1 MQILMVRNICLFN
14 AFKLRFDLRPFLPTH
29 QFSHMLLPTGGN
41 LLKVKHPT
49 INAPDPYVNETS
61 KRRRIRKRLH
71 QMKKAFSN
79 TKELPQL
86 GYLDFGMLSVV
97 DPSVRDAL
105 VCAIVL
111 LVFARD
117 VDRVAQLFGEL
128 QLLPDKVVNSPQ
140 EMRALAQSL
149 DRMFDEILIY
159 PDPDD
164 TLTDDDSDETTQI
177 PTLRFDKLLDALT
190 RLVPRFQFD
199 LPPYFLN
206 NARALSTLEGIARS
220 LDPTFSVLQV
230 LYPYAL
236 NRLLRNPS
244 NSKVVDDT
252 LQTLVRSKETGR
264 IDRRK
269 VDQMLED
276 AALITGFKRRKVLLD
291 ILQTRGGLRLM
302 RMMVQEGLGD
312 FLLRQKPQKRSF

>member
-1 MQILMVRNICLFN
+1 MKVKMPTTHSIDPYESSKMSKRKRIRQRLNRL
-14 AFKLRFDLRPFLPTH
+14 KLRFSTAKD
-29 QFSHMLLPTGGN
+29 
-41 LLKVKHPT
+41 
-49 INAPDPYVNETS
+49 
-61 KRRRIRKRLH
+61 
-71 QMKKAFSN
+71 
-79 TKELPQL
+79 LPQL

-97 DPSVRDAL
+97 APPVRDAL

-128 QLLPDKVVNSPQ
+128 QLLPDEVVESPQ

-149 DRMFDEILIY
+149 DRMFDDILIY
-159 PDPDD
+159 PDPV
-164 TLTDDDSDETTQI
+164 TPTDDSDDEATQI
-177 PTLRFDKLLDALT
+177 PSLRFDKLLDSLT

-230 LYPYAL
+230 VYPYAL
-236 NRLLRNPS
+236 NRLLRNPAGS
-244 NSKVVDDT
+244 QVVDET
-252 LQTLVRSKETGR
+252 LQTLVRSTETGR
-264 IDRRK
+264 IDRGK
-269 VDQMLED
+269 VEQMLDD

-302 RMMVQEGLGD
+302 RMMAQESVGD
-312 FLLRQKPQKRSF
+312 LLPPLKRHKRSF